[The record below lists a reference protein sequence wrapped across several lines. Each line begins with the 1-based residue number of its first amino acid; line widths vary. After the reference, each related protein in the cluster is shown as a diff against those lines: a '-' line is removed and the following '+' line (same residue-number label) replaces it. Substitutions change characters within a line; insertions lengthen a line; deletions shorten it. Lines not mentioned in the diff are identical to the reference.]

1 MKNVL
6 LIGGAGY
13 VGSVITSDFLRKNYK
28 VTVLDNF
35 IYDNQFSATPLLVIQ
50 IIKLFLVIWVIQI
63 F

>member
-35 IYDNQFSATPLLVIQ
+35 IYDNQFSATSFISDPNYK
-50 IIKLFLVIWVIQI
+50 IIFGDMVIQI